1 MQKKNEITLSV
12 FFEKMTL
19 NTKSFNKINFFDRE
33 KSERLQKKVQFYE
46 NKKKCKSSD
55 NKKINK
61 TSFKPNKK
69 IIINA
74 QKTDA
79 QEEKFI
85 EIMQEKFSRSRKF
98 NKSRFFY
105 I

>member
-1 MQKKNEITLSV
+1 MKEVKDCRKKSNS
-12 FFEKMTL
+12 M
-19 NTKSFNKINFFDRE
+19 KI
-33 KSERLQKKVQFYE
+33 
-46 NKKKCKSSD
+46 KKKCKSSD